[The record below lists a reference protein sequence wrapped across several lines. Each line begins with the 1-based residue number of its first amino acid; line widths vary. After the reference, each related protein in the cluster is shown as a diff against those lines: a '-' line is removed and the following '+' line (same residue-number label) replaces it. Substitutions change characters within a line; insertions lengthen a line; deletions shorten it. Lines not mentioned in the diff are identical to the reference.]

1 MAMFDQCST
10 SMDGRNL
17 DMETDMTGAVVAY
30 PGHPMVKQ
38 KANKTL

>member
-10 SMDGRNL
+10 SIDTENSN
-17 DMETDMTGAVVAY
+17 MEIDMTGAVGAY